1 MESLRYTTFNVA
13 MLMGNIIYEGKQKE
27 RAMHTIS
34 KTLVYVLW
42 THHLCFEYCNE
53 TKLIA
58 VVLALYIC
66 MSIIGY
72 GQFVYK
78 PSIVSRDTV

>member
-1 MESLRYTTFNVA
+1 
-13 MLMGNIIYEGKQKE
+13 
-27 RAMHTIS
+27 
-34 KTLVYVLW
+34 
-42 THHLCFEYCNE
+42 
-53 TKLIA
+53 

-78 PSIVSRDTV
+78 PSIVSRDTVWANVVCLGEPKFTLLTLLQAIYLFKLHNAERLK